1 MERAAIVQ
9 FLSRVSNGIYF
20 DGQEKRS
27 SEKVQTTFVLHLPC
41 YFTKSAIHAK
51 INAVKI
57 ETELPIIRENKLIKP
72 DNAPVRSKAKTIHV
86 P

>member
-27 SEKVQTTFVLHLPC
+27 SEKVNCTPKVGHIPSNSQG
-41 YFTKSAIHAK
+41 
-51 INAVKI
+51 AVF
-57 ETELPIIRENKLIKP
+57 L
-72 DNAPVRSKAKTIHV
+72 
-86 P
+86 